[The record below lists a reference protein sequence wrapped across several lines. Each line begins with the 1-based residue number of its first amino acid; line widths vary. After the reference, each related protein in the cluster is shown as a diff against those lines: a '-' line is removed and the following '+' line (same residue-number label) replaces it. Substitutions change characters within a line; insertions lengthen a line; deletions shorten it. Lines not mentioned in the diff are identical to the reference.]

1 MKEGIKPPTKANL
14 LVRKIAT
21 IGAVISLSLTP
32 FVPAGAANART
43 PQTENNESTKLI
55 GAVQSVNR
63 DSSVLIPPANFQD
76 KSESIFA
83 DKHPRLILVLGGG
96 AGKSVTQIGVIRAL
110 EKHHIPIDAVVGTS
124 MGATIGALYCAG
136 VPIDD
141 IETMFLD
148 KSLHHTI
155 MSGVIKGMI
164 LHPLAKITYLATG
177 RPYAGTSKATG
188 YLKFLKKHLP
198 PTFAELKKPFA
209 AVATNITDG
218 RTCVFSSGN
227 LPESV
232 LASCSVPLIFK
243 PVDIGGKLYV
253 DGGLNANL
261 PANIA
266 QKLGEGVVVSVLCDN
281 SIKPV
286 PNETFKS
293 KLGVIGRV
301 VDIMIA
307 AADHRQAGE
316 TDVLIYPNVD
326 FVPAVTKDPA
336 ILKKAITA
344 GEDAA
349 NQVISK
355 IESKL
360 AANEKSVDKHHK
372 QLTLSR
378 ATLGSSPDLR

>member
-1 MKEGIKPPTKANL
+1 MKKVIKPPARAYVL
-14 LVRKIAT
+14 AQKIAT
-21 IGAVISLSLTP
+21 IGAAISLSATP
-32 FVPAGAANART
+32 FFSASAADTHQALKK
-43 PQTENNESTKLI
+43 ENNELI
-55 GAVQSVNR
+55 GSIQSVNR
-63 DSSVLIPPANFQD
+63 DSSVLVPPANFQG

-96 AGKSVTQIGVIRAL
+96 AGKSVTQIGVIRSL

-136 VPIDD
+136 MPVDEMEKI
-141 IETMFLD
+141 FLD

-164 LHPLAKITYLATG
+164 MHPIAKIAYLATG
-177 RPYAGTSKATG
+177 RPYIGASKATG
-188 YLKFLKKHLP
+188 YLKFLKEHLP
-198 PTFAELKKPFA
+198 ATFAELKKPFA

-232 LASCSVPLIFK
+232 LASCSIPLMFK

-266 QKLGEGVVVSVLCDN
+266 QKLGDGVVVSVLCDN
-281 SIKPV
+281 AIKPV

-307 AADHRQAGE
+307 AADHRQASE
-316 TDVLIYPNVD
+316 SDVLIYPNVD
-326 FVPAVTKDPA
+326 FVPGVTKDPA
-336 ILKKAITA
+336 VLKKAITA

-360 AANEKSVDKHHK
+360 AAHEKSVEKNAK

-378 ATLGSSPDLR
+378 ANVVNTVDLH